1 MPILVKMGAV
11 SPTMSSGHVVEW
23 KVKVGDRVKEGDTIA
38 DVQTDKAVMPLESFD
53 EGTVA
58 QLLVEP
64 GQEVAVGADV
74 LLLAAKGEDPKI
86 DRGVAGKPAAKRD
99 ESAKA
104 ASAATNGEPADHAR
118 EEPVS
123 HELAAHGARADG

>member
-1 MPILVKMGAV
+1 MGAV

-23 KVKVGDRVKEGDTIA
+23 KVKVGDAVKEGDTIA

-58 QLLVEP
+58 GLLVEP

-74 LLLAAKGEDPKI
+74 LLLAAKGEDPKA
-86 DRGVAGKPAAKRD
+86 VASSAGKAAAPAAAKND
-99 ESAKA
+99 ESAK
-104 ASAATNGEPADHAR
+104 
-118 EEPVS
+118 
-123 HELAAHGARADG
+123 